1 MEEENKT
8 PKESSI
14 VFKKSIEKREKENH
28 KTSQVDEKNNILVDP
43 LEADNRIE
51 KGKIKRLEETQRRER
66 RVEENLACCVKLI
79 GVFTVVPFG
88 FKYMI
93 AVP

>member
-14 VFKKSIEKREKENH
+14 VFKKSLEGREEENH

-43 LEADNRIE
+43 LETDNRKE
-51 KGKIKRLEETQRRER
+51 KGMIKRLEETQKRE
-66 RVEENLACCVKLI
+66 K
-79 GVFTVVPFG
+79 
-88 FKYMI
+88 KK
-93 AVP
+93 